1 MAADKF
7 NPTLTPASALPP
19 ESETARALA
28 IVDHG
33 LNDWD
38 GGGRFDDVVALLSK
52 ICDAP
57 IVLVSL
63 VEEEEQRF
71 LGRIGLGVEATPRST
86 SFCAHAMRM
95 PDIMVVSDATLDPR
109 FADNPLVTGEPG
121 IRFYAGAPL
130 VTAAGIPLG
139 ALCVIDRVPRAG
151 LTPIQAETMRVL
163 ASNVMTIIEARR
175 DADAR
180 DVIANE
186 LAHRIKN
193 LFALFQSLIHF
204 SASQPDGT
212 GGHQDLVDRTAALAR
227 AHGLITDT
235 DRPSS
240 SGVTGLH
247 ALFDTLLAPYRH
259 AVALRHRI
267 GGEDVSV
274 GAHLITP
281 MSLVFHELATNAA
294 KYGALSQVEG
304 SIEIEVAR
312 EADAWSIEWRER
324 GGALTDGAE
333 PTHSGFGSRM
343 VDTVVRRQLGG
354 AMTRRWDAQGLIVRL
369 ELPHATFG

>member
-1 MAADKF
+1 MAGDQLSTVPDAAFACHPAD
-7 NPTLTPASALPP
+7 
-19 ESETARALA
+19 ETARALA

-33 LNDWD
+33 LSDWD
-38 GGGRFDDVVALLSK
+38 GDGRFDEVVALLSK

-57 IVLVSL
+57 IVLVTL

-71 LGRIGLGVEATPRST
+71 LGRTGLKAESTPRST

-95 PDIMVVSDATLDPR
+95 PDIMVVTDATRDPR
-109 FADNPLVTGEPG
+109 FADNPLVTGDPG

-139 ALCVIDRVPRAG
+139 ALCVIDREPRAG

-204 SASQPDGT
+204 SASQSDQAN
-212 GGHQDLVDRTAALAR
+212 GHQDLVERTAALAR

-235 DRPSS
+235 DGPASS
-240 SGVTGLH
+240 ATGLH

-259 AVALRHRI
+259 SAELRHRI

-274 GAHLITP
+274 GAHMVTP

-294 KYGALSQVEG
+294 KYGALSLVEG

-312 EADAWSIEWRER
+312 EADSWSIEWRER

-354 AMTRRWDAQGLIVRL
+354 AMSRRWDAQGLVVRL
-369 ELPHATFG
+369 ELPHTTFG